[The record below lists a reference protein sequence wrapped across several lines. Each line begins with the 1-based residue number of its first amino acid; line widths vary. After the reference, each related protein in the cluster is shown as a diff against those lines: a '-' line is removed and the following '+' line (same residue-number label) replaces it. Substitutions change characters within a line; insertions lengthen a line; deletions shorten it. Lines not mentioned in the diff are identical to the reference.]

1 MTKWS
6 FVIGNSLVILVCL
19 VISRSSYAF
28 MHYGSHFLDPALVER
43 LNHLQL
49 TARSVVEGTT
59 AGLHRSPLKGAS
71 VEFRQHRIY
80 VPGDEPRTLDWR
92 VLARTDRPY
101 VREYHEETNL
111 RGVLML
117 DRSGSMAYGRK
128 FGAKFDYAA
137 RIVASLAYLMLG
149 HTESIGLAVFGTRLE
164 RWLPPHARTAQLA
177 RVIDVLERTE
187 CGGPGAADH
196 ALHEV
201 ADRLGRRSL
210 VIVLSDL
217 FVPADRLRKGLAR
230 LRHDRHE
237 VIAMQV
243 LDPDELEF
251 PFNSFARFHGLEG
264 ESPAMYDATLLRQTY
279 LKNLRDHQQALEHAC
294 GALGVELARFV
305 IDRPLDEALI
315 GFLRRRAG
323 GG

>member
-1 MTKWS
+1 M
-6 FVIGNSLVILVCL
+6 
-19 VISRSSYAF
+19 
-28 MHYGSHFLDPALVER
+28 SHVARFLDPGLVER
-43 LNHLQL
+43 LSQLQL
-49 TARSVVEGTT
+49 TARSVVEGAT
-59 AGLHRSPLKGAS
+59 AGLHRSALKGAS

-80 VPGDEPRTLDWR
+80 APGDEPRRLDWR

-111 RGVLML
+111 RAVIML
-117 DRSGSMAYGRK
+117 DRSGSMSYGRK
-128 FGAKFDYAA
+128 FGTKLDYAS

-149 HTESIGLAVFGTRLE
+149 RTESVGVAVFSARLE
-164 RWLPPHARTAQLA
+164 QWLAPQAHASAQLS

-187 CGGPGAADH
+187 PASTGAGAADV

-217 FVPADRLRKGLAR
+217 FVPIDRLRRGFAR

-251 PFNSFARFHGLEG
+251 PFSSFARFHGLEG
-264 ESPAMYDATLLRQTY
+264 ETPAIYDASLLRQRY
-279 LKNLRDHQQALEHAC
+279 LSNLKQHQQALEQTC
-294 GALGVELARFV
+294 RTLGVELARFV
-305 IDRPLDEALI
+305 TDRPLDEGLI
-315 GFLRRRAG
+315 SFLRRRSG
-323 GG
+323 PSSR

>member
-1 MTKWS
+1 MRH
-6 FVIGNSLVILVCL
+6 V
-19 VISRSSYAF
+19 
-28 MHYGSHFLDPALVER
+28 SHFLDPALVER
-43 LNHLQL
+43 LNQLQL

-71 VEFRQHRIY
+71 IEFRQHRAY
-80 VPGDEPRTLDWR
+80 VSGDEPRTLDWR

-111 RGVLML
+111 RAVILL

-128 FGAKFDYAA
+128 FGTKFDYAA
-137 RIVASLAYLMLG
+137 RIAASLAYLMLG
-149 HTESIGLAVFGTRLE
+149 HTESVGLAVFGPRVE
-164 RWLPPHARTAQLA
+164 QWLAPQAHTAQLA

-187 CGGPGAADH
+187 CGGPGAADV

-201 ADRLGRRSL
+201 ADRLGRRAL

-217 FVPADRLRKGLAR
+217 FVPADLLRKGLAR

-264 ESPAMYDATLLRQTY
+264 ESPALHDAALLRQTY
-279 LKNLRDHQQALEHAC
+279 LKNLREHQQALSHAC
-294 GALGVELARFV
+294 GALNVELPRFV
-305 IDRPLDEALI
+305 IDRTLDEALI

-323 GG
+323 RG